1 MTEHKDFFVDAD
13 LPIEDRDSDRLGRRA
28 FAESIAQH
36 ILDVS
41 IEHGFTVAVTG
52 EWGSGKTSV
61 LNMVAETLEESGG
74 AVAVLSFNPW
84 LFGGS
89 TELVS
94 RFFNE
99 LSAQLGQRNLAP
111 LKVVAKVLT
120 DMGKAL
126 AQHSSIPGASPTA
139 AVAGIVVDKWTET
152 PSLLSQRD
160 HLRRTLQTLKS
171 RIVVI
176 IDDIDRLERNE
187 TRELI
192 RLIRLTSDL
201 PHVVFLLAFDRRH
214 VASSLGETEAD
225 GQQYLGKII
234 QVSYNLPVV
243 REPVLPTM
251 YFARLD
257 ELVLERDLDGPD
269 RQVWERVFSELVR
282 PLLSNLRNVKRFLY
296 SLPVTLDMVG
306 KEVALA
312 DLLGLEAIRVLKPA
326 LFEEL
331 KAHPDCLVRYKSDWR
346 LAAGFGDRKKEI
358 ETELE
363 GMLKRAGDDRSILGS
378 VFELLFPVTQEHIGV
393 GTYGTRQEANWR
405 RDRRVACEEVLRIYL
420 SGGLGDATIP
430 ADDIRELVSVMTD
443 RTRVASLLDG
453 LDAQELEHTL
463 ERLEDFEGEFP
474 EQAASVVAPILVNK
488 MGTLSDEF
496 TGSLSPTPRSRVK
509 LVVYG
514 LLRRIQGHDARGD
527 QVRHM
532 LNELNSLSGKLCLVE
547 AVGYQEYAGQRLVSA
562 NAAKELEVE
571 LLKSLTAATADE
583 LQSEWDL
590 IGLCL
595 RPLRWFEDE
604 GNSRLE
610 QRFSE
615 HLTGDRFVLALLRS
629 AAGYAYRSGGVRQK
643 RLPWQSLVE
652 SFGEGLVEAVD
663 RLAKSAVYQDLPEE
677 DKRTVQLAQ
686 VHAGGGEATEWE
698 IGDAGRSVDLFK
710 GVDSEGCC

>member
-1 MTEHKDFFVDAD
+1 MTDHKDSFVDAD
-13 LPIEDRDSDRLGRRA
+13 LPIEDRDSDRLGRRT

-61 LNMVAETLEESGG
+61 LNMVAETLEERGE

-99 LSAQLGQRNLAP
+99 LSAQLGKGNLGQ

-139 AVAGIVVDKWTET
+139 AVAGVVVDKWTET

-160 HLRRTLQTLKS
+160 RLRRTLQTLKS

-201 PHVVFLLAFDRRH
+201 PNVVFLLAFDRRH
-214 VASSLGETEAD
+214 VASSLGETESD
-225 GQQYLGKII
+225 GQQYLEKIV

-243 REPVLPTM
+243 REPVLPAM

-257 ELVLERDLDGPD
+257 ELVLKRDLERPA
-269 RQVWERVFSELVR
+269 REVWGRVFPEIVR

-306 KEVALA
+306 KEVELA
-312 DLLGLEAIRVLKPA
+312 DLLGLEAIRILRPA

-331 KAHPDCLVRYKSDWR
+331 KAHPDCLVLYKSDWR
-346 LAAGFGDRKKEI
+346 LAAGLGDRKKEI
-358 ETELE
+358 QNELK
-363 GMLKRAGDDRSILGS
+363 GMLERAGDDRDMLES
-378 VFELLFPVTQEHIGV
+378 VFELLFPSTHEHIGLR
-393 GTYGTRQEANWR
+393 TYGTHEEANWR

-420 SGGLGDATIP
+420 SGGIDETAIP
-430 ADDIRELVSVMTD
+430 SDDIRDLVSVMTD
-443 RTRVASLLDG
+443 RTQVASHLESLDEQG
-453 LDAQELEHTL
+453 LEQTL
-463 ERLEDFEGEFP
+463 ERLEDFEGEFS
-474 EQAASVVAPILVNK
+474 EHAASAVVPILVNR

-496 TGSLSPTPRSRVK
+496 TGSLSFPPRFKANRVI
-509 LVVYG
+509 YR
-514 LLRRIQGHDARGD
+514 LLRRIQDQDALGD
-527 QVRHM
+527 QVRNM
-532 LNELNSLSGKLCLVE
+532 LNEVNSLSGKLCLVE
-547 AVGYQEYAGQRLVSA
+547 MVGHRENVGHRLASCEV
-562 NAAKELEVE
+562 AKELEIE
-571 LLKSLTAATADE
+571 LLESLTSSTTDQLE
-583 LQSEWDL
+583 SEWDL
-590 IGLCL
+590 IGLSL
-595 RPLRWFEDE
+595 RPVRWFQDE
-604 GNSRLE
+604 RKSRLE
-610 QRFSE
+610 QKFSE
-615 HLTGDRFVLALLRS
+615 HLTADRFVLALLRS
-629 AAGYAYRSGGVRQK
+629 AAGYAYRSGGARQK
-643 RLPWQSLVE
+643 RLPWESLVE
-652 SFGEGLVEAVD
+652 SFGEELAEAVD
-663 RLAKSAVYQDLPEE
+663 RLAKSALYPDLPEE
-677 DKRTVQLAQ
+677 DKHTVQLAQ
-686 VHAGGGEATEWE
+686 VYAEGGAATEWE
-698 IGDAGRSVDLFK
+698 SVP
-710 GVDSEGCC
+710 